1 MAALRDLFEVYGALD
16 EAAGKSGN
24 PAVAATLDEFLPKA
38 SRNTGWYREIED
50 FFFRENARHSPNL
63 GEACA
68 RLGDQAR
75 EAERGNAPR
84 LTAPQKQ
91 RLFYGLSAAAR
102 MQQCEQT
109 PTLGTSKE
117 DLEAALLPAL
127 AAVGPEKKLYQ
138 ERLDNA
144 ANHVGDYVNRVQSES
159 VGRANFYPFRE
170 EMARNMDM
178 VDPSTLK
185 VPLCQSALVTVDG
198 LRCAVIDTDLWS
210 EDVSL
215 NDLKAI
221 VNPFNWNE
229 NYPAFFLEM
238 APFRDPFRSDGWR
251 RVRETVGF
259 GELESLDITTALKY
273 FPTDGELEARLD
285 YDLDDPTPGPGD
297 GQVLVDRGYI
307 NMWVTKGNPD
317 VGGVRVRTRKVIHI
331 SGLSPYAQ
339 TRWVCLTGY
348 GTASSEFLFGPAEHR
363 PKEPQPFVYY
373 EHGQQ
378 PQADPETSESG
389 TSTHV
394 VATAVDLWTDGFQDL
409 ATDYFDMAEKW
420 MAGGLRLSDVTEFS
434 QRITGRLISSP
445 LEFLEA
451 VNRPRHPRGAPSG
464 TQQGRR
470 PNDTQQGGTP

>member
-38 SRNTGWYREIED
+38 SRNTGWYREVEH

-63 GEACA
+63 GDACT
-68 RLGDQAR
+68 RLGDQAK
-75 EAERGNAPR
+75 EAEQGNAPR
-84 LTAPQKQ
+84 LTAPQKH

-102 MQQCEQT
+102 MQQLEQT
-109 PTLGTSKE
+109 PTLGTSRE
-117 DLEAALLPAL
+117 DLEAALIPAL

-144 ANHVGDYVNRVQSES
+144 ANHVGDYINRVQSES
-159 VGRANFYPFRE
+159 VGRGNYYRFRE
-170 EMARNMDM
+170 EAARNMEM
-178 VDPSTLK
+178 VDPSTLN

-198 LRCAVIDTDLWS
+198 LRCAVVDTDLS
-210 EDVSL
+210 SDDISL

-273 FPTDGELEARLD
+273 FPTDGEFEARLD

-307 NMWVTKGNPD
+307 NMWMTKDNPD
-317 VGGVRVRTRKVIHI
+317 LPGVRVRTRKVIHI

-348 GTASSEFLFGPAEHR
+348 GTASSEFLFGPAEHK

-378 PQADPETSESG
+378 PQPDPETSDSG

-394 VATAVDLWTDGFQDL
+394 VATAVDLWTDGLQDL

-464 TQQGRR
+464 TQHGPR
-470 PNDTQQGGTP
+470 PNDAQQGGAP